1 MNNEE
6 LRLARKQRIKRI
18 SKDIEE
24 LSIQLNQLIIQD
36 QLAER
41 EVQNL
46 PAQERDF
53 QIGDRVEI
61 TNNYKG
67 LRGSQGVVTHITA
80 HQVSLRVDG
89 HRRVINKKKSNVRRV
104 LDQAD

>member
-6 LRLARKQRIKRI
+6 IRIARKQRIQHI

-24 LSIQLNQLIIQD
+24 LSAQLNQLIIQD
-36 QLAER
+36 QLTER

-46 PAQERDF
+46 PAPEPEL
-53 QIGDRVEI
+53 QIGNRVEI

-67 LRGSQGVVTHITA
+67 LRGAQGVITHITA
-80 HQVSLRVDG
+80 QQVSLRVDG

-104 LDQAD
+104 LDQA